1 MAAFDFLTC
10 FILSFDF
17 NLGFGWVE
25 KKKPLW
31 PMHIPICI
39 LLIFERSCCA
49 TKVSSQL
56 VENFPLFC
64 FSWKIYDALK

>member
-25 KKKPLW
+25 KKT
-31 PMHIPICI
+31 PMAHAHPYMYITHIW
-39 LLIFERSCCA
+39 EKSCCA